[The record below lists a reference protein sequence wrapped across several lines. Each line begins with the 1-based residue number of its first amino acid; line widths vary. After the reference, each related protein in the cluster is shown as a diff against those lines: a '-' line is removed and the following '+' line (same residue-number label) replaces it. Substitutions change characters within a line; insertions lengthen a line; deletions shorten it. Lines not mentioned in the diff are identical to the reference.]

1 MLSSLTLLVP
11 KDFEVKTLGKK
22 EHERHNA
29 LINLGRFTGVAFMVS
44 VKFLVAL

>member
-1 MLSSLTLLVP
+1 MRGSLALLVP

-22 EHERHNA
+22 EHNA
-29 LINLGRFTGVAFMVS
+29 LINLGRFAGEAFMVS